1 MPSNEWLL
9 ITVGAILVNNVVL
22 SRILGICP
30 FLGVSKRLETALGM
44 SGAVIFV
51 MAIASFVTALIY
63 KFLLSVKISIFGFSA
78 NLAFTQI
85 LLFIVVIASLVQIVE
100 ILLKRFSP
108 ALYESL
114 GIYLPLITTN
124 CAVLGAATIN
134 ADAGR
139 GVFASTVFGICTG
152 IGFGLAMI
160 LFASL
165 RERLELSKI
174 PKPFQGTSIALIT
187 AGILAMAFMGFAG
200 VVDGIL
206 GI

>member
-1 MPSNEWLL
+1 MTEPTVIGLL
-9 ITVGAILVNNVVL
+9 ISALFTENFVL
-22 SRILGICP
+22 CKFLGCCP

-187 AGILAMAFMGFAG
+187 AGILAMAFMGFSG
-200 VVDGIL
+200 LVK
-206 GI
+206 